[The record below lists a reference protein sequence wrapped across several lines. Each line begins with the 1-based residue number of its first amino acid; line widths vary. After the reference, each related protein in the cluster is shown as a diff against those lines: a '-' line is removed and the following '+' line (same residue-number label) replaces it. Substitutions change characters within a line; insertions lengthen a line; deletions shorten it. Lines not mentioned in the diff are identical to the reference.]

1 MLPESNHFTI
11 FEKMKQIDRKTEII
25 NCAAKLFKEKGY
37 SAVTMRDI
45 AQALD
50 IKAASLYNHIKSKQ
64 EILVLIVIEIAEEF
78 TNTINEIVLSETT
91 TIQKLEK
98 VIQLHIDI
106 TIRNPEAIAC
116 LNNDW
121 MHLTDEELTYFV
133 KMREDYEESFRDI
146 IKSGITS
153 TLNFPLGAIISTKSP
168 FFKFSFIKEENK
180 PPGIFFTATCH
191 LFSIGEEHNEY
202 ERRISS
208 PSIIVFKV
216 KCCP

>member
-1 MLPESNHFTI
+1 MLLQSIHFTI
-11 FEKMKQIDRKTEII
+11 FEGMKPIDRKTEII

-45 AQALD
+45 AQAMD

-78 TNTINEIVLSETT
+78 TNTINEIVLSKST

-106 TIRNPEAIAC
+106 TIRNPEALAC

-121 MHLTDEELTYFV
+121 MHLTDKELTYFI
-133 KMREDYEESFRDI
+133 KMREDYEENFRNI
-146 IKSGITS
+146 IKSGIASNEIKNINPEVIIFSMLS
-153 TLNFPLGAIISTKSP
+153 TLRTLYLWYGKKKGFTETSLKNNM
-168 FFKFSFIKEENK
+168 KEVLLN
-180 PPGIFFTATCH
+180 GIV
-191 LFSIGEEHNEY
+191 N
-202 ERRISS
+202 
-208 PSIIVFKV
+208 
-216 KCCP
+216 